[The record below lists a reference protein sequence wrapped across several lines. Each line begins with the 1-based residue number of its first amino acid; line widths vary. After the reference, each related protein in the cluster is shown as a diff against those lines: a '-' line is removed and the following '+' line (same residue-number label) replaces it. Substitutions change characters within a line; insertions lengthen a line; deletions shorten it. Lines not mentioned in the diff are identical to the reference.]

1 MAAKAIK
8 RLLSM
13 SKISGDDSAPCAFRR
28 LAAGLALLLGGF
40 PARRIL
46 GSFHIRAAEGLTMM
60 SPQSGG
66 KENG

>member
-1 MAAKAIK
+1 MPAKAIK
-8 RLLSM
+8 GLLSM
-13 SKISGDDSAPCAFRR
+13 SKINGDHGSPCAFRC
-28 LAAGLALLLGGF
+28 LAAGLALLLRGF

-46 GSFHIRAAEGLTMM
+46 GSSRIRAAEGLAMM